1 MNRWCHWRPIKW
13 VLLFL
18 PSEKTQFLEV
28 VFLTSINLDDPF
40 SARCLLKKLTCFC
53 LLKSTSTCLIWS
65 TGDSAGVP
73 CAQCLVCFSPRLRE
87 QHLCSVPADKEAE
100 PQLAA
105 LHPSLHCNGVRDW
118 EQHSGRSSGNKK
130 IPAVPWPLRQ
140 HPVLV
145 PSVWAGRD
153 PPVLLQVSLTYPD
166 MHSRKETLVMLEVSF
181 TRITLCNTFHCITNA
196 ACSGDCLWVS

>member
-1 MNRWCHWRPIKW
+1 MVHFEQGVCWKTHL
-13 VLLFL
+13 LLFAEIHKHL
-18 PSEKTQFLEV
+18 F
-28 VFLTSINLDDPF
+28 D
-40 SARCLLKKLTCFC
+40 LKQRRQC
-53 LLKSTSTCLIWS
+53 S
-65 TGDSAGVP
+65 VP

-87 QHLCSVPADKEAE
+87 QHLCSVPADKEAD

-145 PSVWAGRD
+145 PPVWAGRD
-153 PPVLLQVSLTYPD
+153 PPVLLQVSLPYPE

-181 TRITLCNTFHCITNA
+181 TRIVLCNTFHCFTNA